1 MESNYMKRYFICQT
15 LINFRLFQFVG
26 NLNALLVNYWKSF
39 LESVSMI
46 MQVVLKLFLFLLT
59 LKDVS
64 VQYFIYRDILHFN
77 KCV

>member
-1 MESNYMKRYFICQT
+1 MKRYFICQT

-64 VQYFIYRDILHFN
+64 VQYFIYRDILHFS

>member
-1 MESNYMKRYFICQT
+1 MKRYFICQT